1 MYSITVIYPKSKIKQ
16 FDAPMPQPVSALN
29 DVDFKLL
36 LNNYFNHIDLVLQ
49 IKKDSINFNGLKYIW
64 NTSPQQQNILSQ
76 YFSTNPTQFADP
88 LSNPGENNS
97 IPLEEGIAA
106 LKYIKLRKTDVI
118 NSYNELNITPIPF
131 VKFFNRNINI
141 PEYNKFKKPL
151 VSPLYEQEA
160 VLPDLNTFKTIIDT
174 LLKNGYIKS
183 PLSTDSYFNK
193 PIGFFALNNTLY
205 KLPQIKQ
212 TAEWQPYKQSFNQM
226 VANIQ
231 LYDFEDNIEAWKSLL
246 GNIVDLNQNS
256 YERYKETLGRTR
268 ILGRNDSVYFY
279 PYKGGNYIVPAY
291 KVIYNERPILKEIF
305 RDVIKN
311 KKVKNSVANA
321 VFQEIKD
328 EYQNLLPISL
338 KIETEYTCSEDHR
351 FMKFCRKIDED
362 QKEKNKGNIFRYL
375 YKSTAE
381 TGKNIDG
388 GGWGFNLS
396 NTHFLDTNPIYENQI
411 NNGTLTEFQ
420 IKWLDVSDLK
430 TKKTRKKLFC
440 ISSIPAR
447 KTSNNKSGITTFFTP
462 LYRSKIK
469 PEVYAFD
476 LAIVNQNKEAILIF
490 EFDGS
495 DHFRPR
501 SIKDSK
507 QGFLNKVVADQ
518 LKSEFA
524 RIEQIPIVRI
534 PGYHKTNEIAKQR
547 SLFKDFVLQKLK
559 ELIPNLDIKEKETQ
573 PDNIN
578 TLTNNPQ

>member
-88 LSNPGENNS
+88 LSNPGENNL

-131 VKFFNRNINI
+131 VKLFNKNIKI
-141 PEYNKFKKPL
+141 PEYNNFKKPI

-160 VLPDLNTFKTIIDT
+160 VLPDLNTFKTIVDT

-279 PYKGGNYIVPAY
+279 PYKGGNYIVPTY

-351 FMKFCRKIDED
+351 FMKLCEEIDKD

-420 IKWLDVSDLK
+420 IKWINVSDLK

-462 LYRSKIK
+462 LYKSKIK
-469 PEVYAFD
+469 PETYAFD

-547 SLFKDFVLQKLK
+547 SLFKDFILQKLK
-559 ELIPNLDIKEKETQ
+559 ELIPNLDIKEPEKL
-573 PDNIN
+573 PDKIN

>member
-1 MYSITVIYPKSKIKQ
+1 MYSITVIYPKSKTKQ
-16 FDAPMPQPVSALN
+16 FDAPLPQPVSALN

-36 LNNYFNHIDLVLQ
+36 LNNYFNHIDLALQ
-49 IKKDSINFNGLKYIW
+49 VKKDNINFNGLKYIW
-64 NTSPQQQNILSQ
+64 NTSAQQQNILSQ
-76 YFSTNPTQFADP
+76 YFSTNPAQFADP
-88 LSNPGENNS
+88 QSNPGENNT

-118 NSYNELNITPIPF
+118 NSYNQLNISPIPF
-131 VKFFNRNINI
+131 VKLFNRNIKI
-141 PEYNKFKKPL
+141 QEYNNFKKPL
-151 VSPLYEQEA
+151 VSSLYEQEA

-174 LLKNGYIKS
+174 LLEKGYIKS

-212 TAEWQPYKQSFNQM
+212 TAEWEPYKIFFNQM
-226 VANIQ
+226 VASTP
-231 LYDFEDNIEAWKSLL
+231 LYEFEQNIEAFQSLL
-246 GNIVDLNQNS
+246 SNITDLNQIS
-256 YERYKETLGRTR
+256 YERYKATLNQTR
-268 ILGRNDSVYFY
+268 KLGRNDSVYFY
-279 PYKGGNYIVPAY
+279 PYKGKNYIVPTY

-305 RDVIKN
+305 RTVIKN
-311 KKVKNSVANA
+311 KLVKNSVANA

-328 EYQNLLPISL
+328 EYQNLLPTSL
-338 KIETEYTCSEDHR
+338 KFETEYTCSKDHR
-351 FMKFCRKIDED
+351 FLKLCEEIDQDQED
-362 QKEKNKGNIFRYL
+362 ENKGNIFRYL
-375 YKSTAE
+375 YKSTAA
-381 TGKNIDG
+381 TGKEID

-411 NNGTLTEFQ
+411 KNGTITEFQ
-420 IKWLDVSDLK
+420 IKWIDVSDLK

-447 KTSNNKSGITTFFTP
+447 KTSNNKSGITSFYTP
-462 LYRSKIK
+462 LYKSKIK
-469 PEVYAFD
+469 PETYAFD
-476 LAIVNQNKEAILIF
+476 LAIVNQNNEAIIIF

-534 PGYHKTNEIAKQR
+534 PGYHKTNELAKQR
-547 SLFKDFVLQKLK
+547 NLFKDFILQKLK

>member
-36 LNNYFNHIDLVLQ
+36 LNNYFNHIYLALQ
-49 IKKDSINFNGLKYIW
+49 IKKDNISFNGLKYIW
-64 NTSPQQQNILSQ
+64 NTSPQQQQILSQ

-88 LSNPGENNS
+88 QSNPGDNNS

-118 NSYNELNITPIPF
+118 NSYNQLNITPIPF
-131 VKFFNRNINI
+131 VKFFNRNIKI
-141 PEYNKFKKPL
+141 PEYNNLKKPI
-151 VSPLYEQEA
+151 VSPLYEQES
-160 VLPDLNTFKTIIDT
+160 VLPDLNTFKTIVDT

-183 PLSTDSYFNK
+183 PLDTKSYEAK
-193 PIGFFALNNTLY
+193 PIGFFALENTLY
-205 KLPQIKQ
+205 KLPSSKIP
-212 TAEWQPYKQSFNQM
+212 AEWEPYKIFFNQM

-246 GNIVDLNQNS
+246 GKIVDLNQNS
-256 YERYKETLGRTR
+256 YERYKETLSQTR
-268 ILGRNDSVYFY
+268 ILGRADSVYYY
-279 PYKGGNYIVPAY
+279 PYKGGNYIVPTY
-291 KVIYNERPILKEIF
+291 KVIYSQRPILKEIF
-305 RDVIKN
+305 KNVIKN
-311 KKVKNSVANA
+311 KLVKNSVANA

-328 EYQNLLPISL
+328 EYQNLLPTSL
-338 KIETEYTCSEDHR
+338 KIETEYTCSRDHR
-351 FMKFCRKIDED
+351 FMKLCEEIDKD
-362 QKEKNKGNIFRYL
+362 QKKENKGNIFRYL

-381 TGKNIDG
+381 TGKDID

-396 NTHFLDTNPIYENQI
+396 NTHFLETNQIYENQI
-411 NNGTLTEFQ
+411 NNGALTEFQ

-462 LYRSKIK
+462 LYKSKIK
-469 PEVYAFD
+469 PETYAFD
-476 LAIVNQNKEAILIF
+476 LAIVNQNDEAIYIF

-501 SIKDSK
+501 SIKDSR

-547 SLFKDFVLQKLK
+547 SLFKDFILQKLK